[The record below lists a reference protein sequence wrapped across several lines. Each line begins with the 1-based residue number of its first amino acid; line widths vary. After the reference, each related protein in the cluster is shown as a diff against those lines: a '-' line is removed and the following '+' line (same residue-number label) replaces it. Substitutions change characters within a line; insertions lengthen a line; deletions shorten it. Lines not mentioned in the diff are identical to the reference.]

1 MISLFYLL
9 HRTATTNQNI
19 SIDAIC
25 GIVAKFSPITSS
37 AGLSLLYYH
46 YIPHCSE
53 CGWSRFTS
61 IRIFVGIIRTSCT
74 KEGWVELTSACFFN
88 PVNSTT
94 LYRVVLSDADPC
106 GPRYPTRI
114 DWVAMQ
120 IFSLVVGQDGLV
132 VSLVFGCWCKY
143 WLSFHTCRWG
153 SCYWSALGCYFI
165 STRGS
170 GSILVGFSQN
180 LTLKFTTLVRSLN
193 CSASPA
199 EH

>member
-9 HRTATTNQNI
+9 HTTATTNQNI

-25 GIVAKFSPITSS
+25 GIVAKFGPSTS
-37 AGLSLLYYH
+37 
-46 YIPHCSE
+46 
-53 CGWSRFTS
+53 FTS
-61 IRIFVGIIRTSCT
+61 IRIFVGIIRASRT

-94 LYRVVLSDADPC
+94 LYRVVLSDPF
-106 GPRYPTRI
+106 GSRYLRAPLAGLLI
-114 DWVAMQ
+114 LQ
-120 IFSLVVGQDGLV
+120 ELIFSLLVGQDGLV

-170 GSILVGFSQN
+170 GSILVGFPQN